1 MMNGEVNVMNVVES
15 LISRIEDYRKTNKT
29 PCRNYA
35 TKEAAEKAAN
45 KMVTDGMEYYQTNKP
60 ARYTVLYNEVWNRWV
75 FAIDMTEYSKRADF
89 GGGYMGYF
97 DVFLY

>member
-1 MMNGEVNVMNVVES
+1 MSIDIIEGLV
-15 LISRIEDYRKTNKT
+15 SRIEDYRKTNKT

-35 TKEAAEKAAN
+35 SRAEAKKAAD
-45 KMVTDGMEYYQTNKP
+45 KMVKAGMDYYQTSDT
-60 ARYTVLYNEVWNRWV
+60 ARYIVFYDEAWNRWV
-75 FAIDMTEYSKRADF
+75 FAIDMTEYSKRVDF